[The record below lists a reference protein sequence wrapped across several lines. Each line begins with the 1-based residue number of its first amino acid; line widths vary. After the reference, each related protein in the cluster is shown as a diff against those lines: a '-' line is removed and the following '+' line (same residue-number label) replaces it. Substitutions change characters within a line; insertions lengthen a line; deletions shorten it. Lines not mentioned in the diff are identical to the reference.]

1 MLAMPN
7 AMPYQN
13 RQFFLCI
20 DEYNKG
26 EPAGRLYSG
35 VSQKTFRFQALL
47 PLLRELDCTLDRE
60 SPAERF
66 DTYRSFNP
74 AGQVKAGEWREV
86 SHTPGRVATIVVRVH
101 FRQNATWQ
109 GEAVWIEEK
118 KTCCFRS
125 ALELLFLI
133 DSAIQKQDEHE
144 ELSGS

>member
-1 MLAMPN
+1 MLAKPN

-20 DEYNKG
+20 DEDIKG

-47 PLLRELDCTLDRE
+47 PLLRELDSTLDRE
-60 SPAERF
+60 TPAERF
-66 DTYRSFNP
+66 DTYRSFDP
-74 AGQVKAGEWREV
+74 TRQVRAGEWREV
-86 SHTPGRVATIVVRVH
+86 SHTPGRIATIVVRVH

-109 GEAVWIEEK
+109 GEAVWMEEK

-133 DSAIQKQDEHE
+133 DSAMQKQAERE
-144 ELSGS
+144 ELAGS